1 MVNDLMGKTMEE
13 ICSTTAATVFKHR
26 RVPITQD
33 VGGRLLAEVNYNGGP
48 RKFFTT
54 ALMGLFLHQLHKHV
68 TSVNG
73 NDTSLAFALYP
84 NYPPVTKR
92 AYQDACVIAGI
103 PPEKVVMVDMV
114 DAMIATYAWKIGH
127 LDPEERQYLEGR
139 HVLLVDMGH
148 TQTTVVLVKVSNV
161 SQRGEDILVEKVGV
175 GYDDALGAHHFDA
188 QLFDFLS
195 SSKCPNANV
204 KPATKKGHRLM
215 YGCEKL
221 RKLLSQLHEADI
233 TVERLEE
240 DSDIKFSLQRDDL
253 AKICAELLE
262 RFRTLLVDTLKPAP
276 AGNGVEEEG
285 QDGMV
290 ASAPAAD
297 PVSVAA
303 VELLG
308 GGCRMQIV
316 QDVISSVLSS
326 SGGDVVV
333 GHKLD
338 DSTVALGAALIS
350 KRGGGERA
358 GADGG
363 GVAGDGATT
372 VPESG
377 FLTQQELETA
387 RAEEL
392 AMQAQDVQLRLVG
405 EERNKIESYIL
416 EMRHIPSKPQGK
428 DVDSRALNSLLDE
441 SENWLWDTGEDV
453 MAIAVTE
460 YEERYR
466 QLQEQVTALCASYFA
481 AVEAERLS
489 TEKGLEEV

>member
-1 MVNDLMGKTMEE
+1 MDHSLYVGVDIGSQNTVIVKDDGDIVRTDTGSISLPTLIAFDGRERVSGEQAQAHSAGESTVTMVNDLMGKTMEE

-103 PPEKVVMVDMV
+103 PPEKVVMVDMA

-204 KPATKKGHRLM
+204 SK
-215 YGCEKL
+215 
-221 RKLLSQLHEADI
+221 S
-233 TVERLEE
+233 
-240 DSDIKFSLQRDDL
+240 
-253 AKICAELLE
+253 
-262 RFRTLLVDTLKPAP
+262 
-276 AGNGVEEEG
+276 GN
-285 QDGMV
+285 
-290 ASAPAAD
+290 
-297 PVSVAA
+297 
-303 VELLG
+303 
-308 GGCRMQIV
+308 
-316 QDVISSVLSS
+316 
-326 SGGDVVV
+326 
-333 GHKLD
+333 
-338 DSTVALGAALIS
+338 
-350 KRGGGERA
+350 
-358 GADGG
+358 
-363 GVAGDGATT
+363 
-372 VPESG
+372 
-377 FLTQQELETA
+377 
-387 RAEEL
+387 
-392 AMQAQDVQLRLVG
+392 
-405 EERNKIESYIL
+405 Y
-416 EMRHIPSKPQGK
+416 
-428 DVDSRALNSLLDE
+428 
-441 SENWLWDTGEDV
+441 
-453 MAIAVTE
+453 
-460 YEERYR
+460 YRYW
-466 QLQEQVTALCASYFA
+466 T
-481 AVEAERLS
+481 
-489 TEKGLEEV
+489 